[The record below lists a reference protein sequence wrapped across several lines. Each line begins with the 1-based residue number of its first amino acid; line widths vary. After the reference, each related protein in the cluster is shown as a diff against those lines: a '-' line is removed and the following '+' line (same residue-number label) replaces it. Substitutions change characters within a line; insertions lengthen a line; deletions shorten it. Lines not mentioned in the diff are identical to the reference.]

1 MSTVVQGDR
10 YQSYTSRMSGTLL
23 PVYHIFQF
31 ITFSWSVTLDQNVVF
46 IVMLRF
52 VTLTTLHLG
61 VTFYH
66 IFSGVVV
73 MHCARFQ

>member
-23 PVYHIFQF
+23 PVYNKFQF

-52 VTLTTLHLG
+52 VTLTTLH
-61 VTFYH
+61 
-66 IFSGVVV
+66 
-73 MHCARFQ
+73 